1 MPQIEQ
7 GLKLLKSW
15 LSKMQEAQ
23 NAFKKLGNRLK
34 AGEETTKPTQYTAV
48 LKNPGSPQPTI
59 KVYKKRTPVGEV
71 ILETLN
77 DQNYEPGS
85 LGVHYLTR
93 TQKNSLGKGELFQQI
108 GLEAA
113 RQYAS
118 SLGKKLVTGRNY
130 AHNPVT
136 QVKAV
141 TEGFELQP
149 TKVPLTTDARPDFD
163 SYQRAVK
170 NLLVNQYLRNEK
182 SLREI
187 NSDYEHMMSDYADG
201 TQGWVSIQAVPGMY
215 DLEGKLDL
223 DYADVFPEIDDFLES
238 TSLPGFY
245 ASYVVK
251 PKIPMSVKFKKNGPF
266 NYLKMFK

>member
-1 MPQIEQ
+1 M
-7 GLKLLKSW
+7 K
-15 LSKMQEAQ
+15 EAQ

-48 LKNPGSPQPTI
+48 LKNPGSLQPTI

-71 ILETLN
+71 TLETLSGP
-77 DQNYEPGS
+77 DFEPGS
-85 LGVHYLTR
+85 LGVSYLTR
-93 TQKNSLGKGELFQQI
+93 TQKEPLEKGDLFQQI

-130 AHNPVT
+130 THNPVT

-149 TKVPLTTDARPDFD
+149 TGVPLTTDVRPTFNN
-163 SYQRAVK
+163 YQKAVK
-170 NLLVNQYLRNEK
+170 NLLVNKYLGNNWTLGELNDEYDSMISQYAE
-182 SLREI
+182 
-187 NSDYEHMMSDYADG
+187 D
-201 TQGWVSIQAVPGMY
+201 TQNWIPLQAVPEAY
-215 DLEGKLDL
+215 DLEGKLDQGF
-223 DYADVFPEIDDFLES
+223 AKAFPELEGLDFLEPE
-238 TSLPGFY
+238 SLPGFY

-251 PKIPMSVKFKKNGPF
+251 PKVPMRVKFKKRGLF
-266 NYLKMFK
+266 NYLKMF